1 MANIKQ
7 QKKRIKSNEKNRLKN
22 AAFKSS
28 LKTAIKEVELAVEA
42 NDYET
47 AQSANSVAHKKLDKS
62 ISKGLN
68 HKNFV
73 ARKKTQLTKMINTI
87 KK

>member
-7 QKKRIKSNEKNRLKN
+7 QKKRIKTNEKNRLKN
-22 AAFKSS
+22 SAFKSS
-28 LKTAIKEVELAVEA
+28 LKTAIKDVEVAVEA
-42 NDYET
+42 NDLE
-47 AQSANSVAHKKLDKS
+47 AAVSANSVAHKKLDKS
-62 ISKGLN
+62 TAKGLN

-73 ARKKTQLTKMINTI
+73 ARKKSQLTKLVNTI